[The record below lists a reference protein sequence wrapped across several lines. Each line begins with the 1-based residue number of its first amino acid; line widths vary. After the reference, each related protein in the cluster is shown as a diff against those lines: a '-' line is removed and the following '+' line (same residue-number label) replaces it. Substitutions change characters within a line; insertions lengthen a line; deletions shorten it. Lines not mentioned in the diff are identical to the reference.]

1 MKKCNNCQRVLPKTQ
16 FYPKQAICMFCDRDR
31 KWLGRYNLSPEEYLE
46 LYNNQDGRCGICGA
60 YPEEKNLAVD
70 HDKSTGEIRG
80 LLCFKCNIGIGLLGD
95 TLEGVE
101 RAIRYL
107 KREFYNE

>member
-1 MKKCNNCQRVLPKTQ
+1 MKQCSKCGRVLSKSQ
-16 FYPKQAICMFCDRDR
+16 FYPKQGICKTCDRDR
-31 KWLGRYNLSPEEYLE
+31 KWMSSFGLYPEEYLE

-60 YPEEKNLAVD
+60 YPEERNLAVD
-70 HDKSTGEIRG
+70 HDKFTGEIRG
-80 LLCFKCNIGIGLLGD
+80 LLCSKCNIGIGLLGD

-107 KREFYNE
+107 KGEF